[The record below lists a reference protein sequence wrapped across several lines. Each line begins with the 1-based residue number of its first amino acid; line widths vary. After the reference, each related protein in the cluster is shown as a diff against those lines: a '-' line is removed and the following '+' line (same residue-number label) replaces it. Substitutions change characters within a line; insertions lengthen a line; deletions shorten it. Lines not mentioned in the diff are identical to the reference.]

1 MTVNF
6 NSNVGYVPSKSYS
19 NVNFAQRNENMEAPK
34 KSNTK
39 KYVAAGVG
47 LAAIAA
53 AIVFRKPIGQAAKN
67 LLGKIKLFD
76 FSSMAKKVGIG
87 ARNIANKAKV
97 KAGEIFASAKTVAKD
112 LVSNI
117 KGKIKM
123 PDFSSMAKKVGIGA
137 RNIANKAKVKA
148 GEFYNTAKTTVKDAL
163 GKITAKFTSPMSS
176 ISASTITDKFKNIW
190 QGAKN
195 YAVKGWEFAKQYGQK
210 AIEWVKNIFH
220 KLFHKPVTPTAP

>member
-67 LLGKIKLFD
+67 LLGKIKLF
-76 FSSMAKKVGIG
+76 
-87 ARNIANKAKV
+87 
-97 KAGEIFASAKTVAKD
+97 
-112 LVSNI
+112 
-117 KGKIKM
+117 
-123 PDFSSMAKKVGIGA
+123 DFSSMAKKVGIGA

>member
-6 NSNVGYVPSKSYS
+6 SSNAGYVPSRNYS

-53 AIVFRKPIGQAAKN
+53 AIVFRKPIGQAVKN

-76 FSSMAKKVGIG
+76 FSSAAKKVGKG
-87 ARNIANKAKV
+87 VTNLTKKAKV

-112 LVSNI
+112 LASKI
-117 KGKIKM
+117 KGKIKGT
-123 PDFSSMAKKVGIGA
+123 PASPVTKKVGNSIT
-137 RNIANKAKVKA
+137 NFVKNTKAKA
-148 GEFYNTAKTTVKDAL
+148 GEFYNIAKATVQDIS
-163 GKITAKFTSPMSS
+163 GKISS
-176 ISASTITDKFKNIW
+176 KLTNTVNGFSAGSIGNKFKNIW

-210 AIEWVKNIFH
+210 AIEWVKNIFN

>member
-6 NSNVGYVPSKSYS
+6 SSNAGYVPSRNYS
-19 NVNFAQRNENMEAPK
+19 SVNFAQRNEDIDASQ

-39 KYVAAGVG
+39 KYVTAGVG

-76 FSSMAKKVGIG
+76 FSSAAKKVGKG
-87 ARNIANKAKV
+87 VTNLVKKAKV
-97 KAGEIFASAKTVAKD
+97 KAGEIFASAK
-112 LVSNI
+112 
-117 KGKIKM
+117 
-123 PDFSSMAKKVGIGA
+123 
-137 RNIANKAKVKA
+137 
-148 GEFYNTAKTTVKDAL
+148 NTAKNL
-163 GKITAKFTSPMSS
+163 IGKISGKATAQVNGF
-176 ISASTITDKFKNIW
+176 SAGGIGNAFGKIW

-195 YAVKGWEFAKQYGQK
+195 FTNKGFEFVKKYGQK

-220 KLFHKPVTPTAP
+220 KLFHKPVTPTVPYIK

>member
-6 NSNVGYVPSKSYS
+6 SSNAGYVPSKSYS

-76 FSSMAKKVGIG
+76 FSSAAKKVG
-87 ARNIANKAKV
+87 RNV
-97 KAGEIFASAKTVAKD
+97 TEFGH
-112 LVSNI
+112 
-117 KGKIKM
+117 
-123 PDFSSMAKKVGIGA
+123 
-137 RNIANKAKVKA
+137 KAKVKA
-148 GEFYNTAKTTVKDAL
+148 GEFYNTAKTTVKDL
-163 GKITAKFTSPMSS
+163 IGKISGKATAQVNGV
-176 ISASTITDKFKNIW
+176 SAGGIGNAFGKIW

-195 YAVKGWEFAKQYGQK
+195 YAVKGWEFAKTYGNK
-210 AIEWVKNIFH
+210 AIEWVKNIVH
-220 KLFHKPVTPTAP
+220 KLFHKPVTPTVPYIK

>member
-6 NSNVGYVPSKSYS
+6 SSNAGYVPSRNYS
-19 NVNFAQRNENMEAPK
+19 NVNFAQRNENTEAPK

-67 LLGKIKLFD
+67 LLSKIKLFD
-76 FSSMAKKVGIG
+76 FSSLAKKVGNSVTNL
-87 ARNIANKAKV
+87 AKNAKV
-97 KAGEIFASAKTVAKD
+97 KAGEYY
-112 LVSNI
+112 NI
-117 KGKIKM
+117 
-123 PDFSSMAKKVGIGA
+123 
-137 RNIANKAKVKA
+137 
-148 GEFYNTAKTTVKDAL
+148 AKTTVKDTI
-163 GKITAKFTSPMSS
+163 GKITEKFTGSMSG
-176 ISASTITDKFKNIW
+176 ISASTITDKFQNIW

-195 YAVKGWEFAKQYGQK
+195 YAVKGWEFAKTYGNK